1 MYLVLLKRFVDLQSS
16 DGQSLLLKYVSSYVT
31 KMNDHKLLKGLILY
45 KTEHSFGISN
55 NNYSI

>member
-45 KTEHSFGISN
+45 KTKNSCN
-55 NNYSI
+55 NNVGTYSI